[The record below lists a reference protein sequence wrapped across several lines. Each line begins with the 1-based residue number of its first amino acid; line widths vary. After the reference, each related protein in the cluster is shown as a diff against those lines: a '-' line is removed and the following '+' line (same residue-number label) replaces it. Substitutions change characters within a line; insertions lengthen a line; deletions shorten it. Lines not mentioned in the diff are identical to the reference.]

1 MKRKIIFL
9 LVGGVIVSSCL
20 LIFLIYK
27 NNKNILARMAGR
39 KITIEEFQNRI
50 ADMPSYY
57 RGFLATR
64 DGKMEL
70 LNSMIAEAV
79 LIQKAREE
87 GLDRKEEVKRKLQ
100 NVEERVL
107 LEAMVQELQK
117 DRIAVSD
124 EEVKEHFQKNE
135 DKFSNPEQVRV
146 SHILVK
152 KKSDA
157 RKVLNELREGA
168 SFEKLAQKYSIDSIT
183 APRGGDLGYISRGEM
198 IPQFEDVAFGLGKK
212 GDISQ
217 IVETPFGYHLI
228 KLTDRKKMGTK
239 TPEEIEYD
247 IRTKIQNEKLDRLME
262 KYRKELMVSINQDL
276 LDKVLVGTEPE
287 SKGEKENA
295 EEKSDTPATQDNEKK
310 QR

>member
-1 MKRKIIFL
+1 VKRKIIFL
-9 LVGGVIVSSCL
+9 LVGGVIVLSCL
-20 LIFLIYK
+20 VIFLRYK
-27 NNKNILARMAGR
+27 NNENVLARMAGR

-57 RGFLATR
+57 RGFLATQ

-70 LNSMIAEAV
+70 LNGMIAEAV
-79 LIQKAREE
+79 LVQKAREE

-117 DRIAVSD
+117 GRIAVSD
-124 EEVKEHFQKNE
+124 EEVKEHFKKNE
-135 DKFSNPEQVRV
+135 DKFSHPEQVRV

-198 IPQFEDVAFGLGKK
+198 IPQFEEVAFGLGRK

-217 IVETPFGYHLI
+217 IIETPFGYHLV

-239 TPEEIEYD
+239 TPEEIEYE

-262 KYRKELMVSINQDL
+262 KYRKELMVSVNPDL
-276 LDKVLVGTEPE
+276 LDKVVVGTEPE

-295 EEKSDTPATQDNEKK
+295 EEKSDMPATQDNEKK
-310 QR
+310 